1 VFVTEPFDFDTEYSH
16 ALVKELYGTV
26 AVRFVSLRTLIA
38 MKSAVGRPQDLL
50 DLEHLNERVKDLG

>member
-1 VFVTEPFDFDTEYSH
+1 VFVTEPFDFDAEYSR

-26 AVRFVSLRTLIA
+26 AVRFVSLHTLIA
-38 MKSAVGRPQDLL
+38 MKAAVGRPQDLL